1 VALLQ
6 LIKDKKTSLFG
17 KFSNELD
24 HGMKTAAWEEVLLKA
39 KSLEIVAANKN
50 AAYVRDS
57 VWGVWRARTLVR
69 CCYQ

>member
-6 LIKDKKTSLFG
+6 LIKDKKSIIFG
-17 KFSNELD
+17 KFSNEPD
-24 HGMKTAAWEEVLLKA
+24 HGMKSAAWEEVLLKA
-39 KSLEIVAANKN
+39 KSLEIFAATKN

-57 VWGVWRARTLVR
+57 VWGVWRARTLLS